1 MENAHLT
8 FAIIFL
14 ALAMVLFVVE
24 WFIPSGG
31 ILAMSSLGSLAAGVF
46 FLYKVDTTLG
56 LIGAI
61 VSLGALPFLMA
72 MGMKILPSTP
82 IFRGMALKE
91 GEQRPGLGEHGI
103 AGATGKQRM
112 QSLVGQEGEAVT
124 DLRPVGTCRIKG
136 ERMDCLA
143 TPGPIRAG
151 AKIRV
156 IAADGMQVK
165 VKEEGT

>member
-61 VSLGALPFLMA
+61 VSLGALPFL
-72 MGMKILPSTP
+72 TP
-82 IFRGMALKE
+82 IFRGIAMKE
-91 GEQRPGLGEHGI
+91 GEQRPCLGEHGI